1 MNKKIIE
8 LGVLFCLCVG
18 LSGCSSDNDN
28 HHESFNV
35 MPVGNWY
42 GSVSNDSSTCEAEF
56 GHYKINGKD
65 STLCTLTIEDI
76 KNSKVYLMTG
86 GASFAKD
93 ITTVKFSNVASGV
106 TQAVFK
112 YLAPNNMTLGISGGT
127 VKFKNYNIT
136 KTSLLNS
143 AAGTWVSKSDT
154 VTFSNHTKDGKN
166 MSAAMQVHVDGKMV
180 HYQGPYTYDHS
191 KGTGTIT
198 DTATK
203 QQMTFT
209 IVNNNT
215 SFVNVLTVV
224 SGKNIWV
231 LNRFYAS

>member
-8 LGVLFCLCVG
+8 LGVLFCLFVG
-18 LSGCSSDNDN
+18 LSACSSDNDN

-42 GSVSNDSSTCEAEF
+42 GSVSNDSSSCEAEF
-56 GHYKINGKD
+56 GNYRINGKD
-65 STLCTLTIEDI
+65 SMLCTLTIEDI

-106 TQAVFK
+106 TLAEFK
-112 YLAPNNMTLGISGGT
+112 YLTANNMILSLSGST
-127 VKFKNYNIT
+127 TKFKNYNIT
-136 KTSLLNS
+136 KTSLLKS
-143 AAGTWVSKSDT
+143 AAGVWVSKNDT
-154 VTFSNHTKDGKN
+154 VTFSCHTKDGKN
-166 MSAAMQVHVDGKMV
+166 MTTAMQVHVDGKMINS
-180 HYQGPYTYDHS
+180 QGSYTYDSS
-191 KGTGTIT
+191 KGTGIIT

-203 QQMTFT
+203 QQMSFT
-209 IVNNNT
+209 IVNDNKSSVNT
-215 SFVNVLTVV
+215 LTIV
-224 SGKNIWV
+224 SGKNVWV